1 MALTPIR
8 WKSKS
13 FLVKKEVTYGTDPTP
28 AAANAVLVTDVS
40 LQPMEG
46 EDVSRNLDLPYMGA
60 QQMFATGLRAV
71 LTASFELVGSGT
83 TGVVPGWSM
92 LARSLGLAEIVTP
105 DSVVGTHDGT
115 VQYVPISSNHE
126 SAAIYVQIG
135 PTRYVILGAVG
146 TGELSFN
153 AQGIPVLRG
162 TWTGLWTLPSDQA
175 APVGIDLSNFVDPQ
189 VATKANTPVF
199 TIDGVAFV
207 MRNFGMN
214 LGNDVQGRF
223 LVGDE
228 RVMIVDRAETITAT
242 VQAVPMATFNPY
254 AKASQS
260 PKPKMP
266 VVLQHGTVV
275 GRRVKLEAP
284 NCTLNRPSGIDN
296 QQGIVEWPLTLV
308 PQPTLGNDQWTITL
322 S

>member
-1 MALTPIR
+1 LALTPIR

-13 FLVKKEVTYGTDPTP
+13 FLVKKETTYGVDPTP
-28 AAANAVLVTDVS
+28 TAANAVLVTDVS

-60 QQMFATGLRAV
+60 QEMFATGLRAV
-71 LTASFELVGSGT
+71 LTASFELVGSGE
-83 TGVVPGWSM
+83 TGVAPGWSM
-92 LARSLGLAEIVTP
+92 LARTLGIAEVVTP
-105 DSVVGTHDGT
+105 DDDPGDGT
-115 VQYVPISSNHE
+115 VEYTPISSGHE

-135 PTRYVILGAVG
+135 PTRYVILGLAG

-153 AQGIPVLRG
+153 ANGIPVLKG
-162 TWTGLWTLPSDQA
+162 TWTGLWTLPGDQA
-175 APVGIDLSNFVDPQ
+175 APTGIDLSNFVDPQ

-199 TIDGVAFV
+199 TIDAIPFV
-207 MRNFGMN
+207 MRNFAMN

-228 RVMIVDRAETITAT
+228 RVMIVERSETITAT

-260 PKPKMP
+260 PKPRMP
-266 VVLQHGTVV
+266 IVLEHGTVV
-275 GRRVKLEAP
+275 GRKVKFEAP
-284 NCTLNRPSGIDN
+284 ACTLNRPSGIDN
-296 QQGIVEWPLTLV
+296 QQGIVEWPLTFV
-308 PQPTLGNDQWTITL
+308 PQPTEGNDQWIITL

>member
-1 MALTPIR
+1 LALTPIR

-13 FLVKKEVTYGTDPTP
+13 FLVKKETTYGVDPTP
-28 AAANAVLVTDVS
+28 TAANAVLVTDVS

-60 QQMFATGLRAV
+60 QEMFATGLRAV
-71 LTASFELVGSGT
+71 LTASFELVGSGE
-83 TGVVPGWSM
+83 TGVAPGWSM
-92 LARSLGLAEIVTP
+92 LARTLGIAEVVTP
-105 DSVVGTHDGT
+105 DDDPGDGT
-115 VQYVPISSNHE
+115 VEYTPISSGHE

-135 PTRYVILGAVG
+135 PTRYVILGLAG

-153 AQGIPVLRG
+153 ANGIPVLKG
-162 TWTGLWTLPSDQA
+162 TWTGLWTLPGDQA
-175 APVGIDLSNFVDPQ
+175 APTGIDLSNFVDPQ

-199 TIDGVAFV
+199 TIDAIPFV
-207 MRNFGMN
+207 MRNFAMN

-228 RVMIVDRAETITAT
+228 RVMIVDRSETITAT

-260 PKPKMP
+260 PKPRMP
-266 VVLQHGTVV
+266 IVLEHGTVV
-275 GRRVKLEAP
+275 GRKVKFEAP
-284 NCTLNRPSGIDN
+284 ACTLNRPSGIDN
-296 QQGIVEWPLTLV
+296 QQGIVEWPLTFV
-308 PQPTLGNDQWTITL
+308 PQPTEGNDQWIITL